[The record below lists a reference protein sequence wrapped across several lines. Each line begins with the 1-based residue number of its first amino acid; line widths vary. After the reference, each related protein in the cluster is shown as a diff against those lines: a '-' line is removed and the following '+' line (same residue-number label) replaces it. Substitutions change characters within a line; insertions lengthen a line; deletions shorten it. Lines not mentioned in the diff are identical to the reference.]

1 MRTALGFAVAAAV
14 LMGAAAPAAPP
25 EYPAVFIAVD
35 ELKAMVDSGASV
47 DIIDVRTRSEYEQLH
62 ITGARS
68 IPLRDLTERLR
79 EIPKTR
85 PVVFY

>member
-1 MRTALGFAVAAAV
+1 VRATLGFVVAAAV

-25 EYPAVFIAVD
+25 EYPVVFITVD
-35 ELKAMVDSGASV
+35 ELKAMVDRGASV
-47 DIIDVRTRSEYEQLH
+47 DIIDVRTRSEYQQLH

-68 IPLRDLTERLR
+68 IPLRDLPEHLQ